1 MLNEIIYEVRFFTM
15 TSEEFSSS
23 PALSGI
29 LTERECMAIFMN
41 LNNPGSWPDPPRLS
55 TCRTPRK
62 KEIRCIRQVE
72 IETRVFVEAKLVIC
86 IPFTADQDVMIK
98 GIVIAPTVLEKY
110 FFF

>member
-41 LNNPGSWPDPPRLS
+41 LNNSGSWPEPARLS
-55 TCRTPRK
+55 ICRTPRRN
-62 KEIRCIRQVE
+62 EIRCLRPVE
-72 IETRVFVEAKLVIC
+72 NETRVPLEATAC
-86 IPFTADQDVMIK
+86 IIMNVTVDKNVMIK
-98 GIVIAPTVLEKY
+98 GLIIATVLVK
-110 FFF
+110 